1 MHGIG
6 FNVNSD
12 LAYFSHIIPCGIQDK
27 AVTSME
33 RELGEKV
40 DLDEVSKILKQKIA
54 EQFGFTYSVL

>member
-1 MHGIG
+1 
-6 FNVNSD
+6 
-12 LAYFSHIIPCGIQDK
+12 
-27 AVTSME
+27 ME

>member
-12 LAYFSHIIPCGIQDK
+12 LSYFSHIIPCGIQDK

-33 RELGEKV
+33 RELGRKIDMQEITKV
-40 DLDEVSKILKQKIA
+40 VKTKLADL
-54 EQFGFTYSVL
+54 FGYSYLE